1 MEVWSG
7 PLPTYDGKWYLY
19 ISRAISH
26 FCMPGFFYL
35 MGIGMALFTVSRMR
49 RGWRA
54 PQILRHFGIRGI
66 LLVFFGRV
74 VATRDVLEEAHTHNC
89 THHHGLSYIPP
100 GHLPKAL
107 GSTGIT
113 EAPGPSA

>member
-1 MEVWSG
+1 
-7 PLPTYDGKWYLY
+7 
-19 ISRAISH
+19 
-26 FCMPGFFYL
+26 
-35 MGIGMALFTVSRMR
+35 
-49 RGWRA
+49 
-54 PQILRHFGIRGI
+54 
-66 LLVFFGRV
+66 
-74 VATRDVLEEAHTHNC
+74 VLEEAHTHNC